1 MQAVIGTGFSEFL
14 QDQKQVGTSDECLGP
29 KWRQPGLEVED
40 AGAKEQRLA
49 GSRHHG
55 RQEGG
60 AEQRSPRVLSR
71 GHRLAPA
78 RHQAAAT
85 CGPGSG
91 ASAAA
96 QPTGVAS
103 GGILEEP
110 HTPLGGL
117 GQA

>member
-60 AEQRSPRVLSR
+60 AEQRSPLGAEQR
-71 GHRLAPA
+71 APL
-78 RHQAAAT
+78 
-85 CGPGSG
+85 GPGPAPG
-91 ASAAA
+91 CGHLRAR
-96 QPTGVAS
+96 
-103 GGILEEP
+103 
-110 HTPLGGL
+110 
-117 GQA
+117 

>member
-1 MQAVIGTGFSEFL
+1 MREPRSSAWRAAGTMDGRREGLSR
-14 QDQKQVGTSDECLGP
+14 GP
-29 KWRQPGLEVED
+29 PW
-40 AGAKEQRLA
+40 
-49 GSRHHG
+49 
-55 RQEGG
+55 
-60 AEQRSPRVLSR
+60 VLSR

-110 HTPLGGL
+110 HTPPGGL